1 MSLNLNFVK
10 IIYSIALLISIIH
23 LALNSYEDLR
33 HFSLNQCYSVN
44 HTQAVIVILVVFF
57 LIMSFMEI

>member
-1 MSLNLNFVK
+1 MLLNLNFVK

-44 HTQAVIVILVVFF
+44 HTQAVIVILVIIFF
-57 LIMSFMEI
+57 NNEFYGN